1 MLYSLL
7 QPESL
12 EMEVESESVLPEPPV
27 LVHPEE
33 EADSGEPVQVGSV
46 KRRGAAQPDAAAL
59 LHSAVGGQAPAPKR
73 FKTEGG
79 DQ

>member
-1 MLYSLL
+1 MLYSML
-7 QPESL
+7 QPETL
-12 EMEVESESVLPEPPV
+12 EMEVESESVPETPV

-59 LHSAVGGQAPAPKR
+59 LHSAVGAQAPAPKR
-73 FKTEGG
+73 FKPEGG

>member
-1 MLYSLL
+1 MLNSVL

-12 EMEVESESVLPEPPV
+12 EMEVESESVLPETPV

-33 EADSGEPVQVGSV
+33 EADSEPVQIGSV

-59 LHSAVGGQAPAPKR
+59 LHSAVGAQAPTPKR
-73 FKTEGG
+73 FKPEGG